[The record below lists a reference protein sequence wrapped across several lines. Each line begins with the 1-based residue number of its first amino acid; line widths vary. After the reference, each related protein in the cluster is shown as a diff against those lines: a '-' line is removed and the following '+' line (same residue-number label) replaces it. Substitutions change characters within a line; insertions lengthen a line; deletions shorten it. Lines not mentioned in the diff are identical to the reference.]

1 MFEEAGKNIQEG
13 SQMCSAIVI
22 RHLKRV
28 VILRSMTGPT
38 LERGI
43 FFVANLTRKLIRA
56 LSWIGMKGPTLK
68 RSHLHAP
75 NEKIHLKHKKPHG

>member
-1 MFEEAGKNIQEG
+1 
-13 SQMCSAIVI
+13 MCSAIVI

-68 RSHLHAP
+68 RSHLHAQ
-75 NEKIHLKHKKPHG
+75 NEKNTFKTQEIPWLKCHLRVANLT